1 MSDRLMIFSCDSHV
15 GGPPQVYRD
24 YIDPRYRDALDALS
38 AENDLWS
45 GQTYWAGFQRG
56 ESLDRYGVF
65 DARRLL
71 EEMDADGV
79 AGQLLLNGHGLATTP
94 FFSISNDVYPPELR
108 AAGGKAFHRWLLDFA
123 AEGDGRLAPV
133 ADPGPC
139 LDLEAAVQELKWVA
153 EAGFVGVFMPG
164 TVHDPALPE
173 LYDSYFD
180 PFWAAC
186 EEFDLALVIHAAFG
200 SQQGRILD
208 MLRQKSRMKEELIL
222 KNPEFASLDVSSL
235 TSGELLELGGGA
247 PDTMTARFG
256 ATALHTGRRALAHLM
271 VGGVFDRF
279 PALKVVLIELRGD
292 WLPATLAHLDARVGS
307 VSPWLELKP
316 SEYFQRNCWIAP
328 SSPRPSEVALRHGI
342 GIDKFLFAT
351 DYPHPE
357 GTWPDT
363 FQWLRATFRDVPEDE
378 LRLMLGENAVGCL
391 GLDPAKLR
399 AAADRI
405 GPRPAE
411 IYDDR
416 SEVDPS
422 LIDSFNHRSG
432 YGKPTEQVDLAEIE
446 SWIEGSTM
454 AVG

>member
-1 MSDRLMIFSCDSHV
+1 MSERLMIFSCDSHV
-15 GGPPQVYRD
+15 GGPPEFYRD
-24 YIDPRYRDALDALS
+24 YIDPRYRDALDGLS

-45 GQTYWAGFQRG
+45 GQTFWHGFQRG
-56 ESLDRYGVF
+56 QSLDRYGVF
-65 DARRLL
+65 DAKRLL

-79 AGQLLLNGHGLATTP
+79 AGQLLLNGHGLATSP

-108 AAGGKAFHRWLLDFA
+108 AAGAKAFHRWLLDFA
-123 AEGDGRLAPV
+123 SEGDGRLAPV

-139 LDLEAAVQELKWVA
+139 LDLDATVEELKWAA

-173 LYDSYFD
+173 LHDPYFD
-180 PFWAAC
+180 RFWAAC
-186 EEFDLALVIHAAFG
+186 QELGLGLVIHAAFG

-208 MLRQKSRMKEELIL
+208 MLRQKSRMKEELVS

-235 TSGELLELGGGA
+235 TAHEMLELGGGT
-247 PDTMTARFG
+247 PESMTARFG
-256 ATALHTGRRALAHLM
+256 ANALHSGRRALAHLM

-279 PALKVVLIELRGD
+279 PALKVLLIELRAD
-292 WLPATLAHLDARVGS
+292 WLPATLARLDAQAAKVAPGLR
-307 VSPWLELKP
+307 LKP
-316 SEYFQRNCWIAP
+316 SEYFKRNCWIAP
-328 SSPRPSEVALRHGI
+328 SSPRPSEVAMRRDI

-363 FQWLRATFRDVPEDE
+363 FQWLRAIFRNVPEDE
-378 LRLMLGENAVGCL
+378 LRLILGQNAVACL
-391 GLDPAKLR
+391 GLDQAKLQT
-399 AAADRI
+399 AADRI
-405 GPRPAE
+405 GPRPTE

-416 SEVDPS
+416 SDVDPA
-422 LIDSFNHRSG
+422 LIDAFNRRSG
-432 YGKPTEQVDLAEIE
+432 FKKRAEQVDLAEVGG
-446 SWIEGSTM
+446 WIEDCAT

>member
-15 GGPPQVYRD
+15 GGPPEVYKD
-24 YIDPRYRDALDALS
+24 YIDPRYRDELAALS

-45 GQTYWAGFQRG
+45 GQTYWHGFQRG
-56 ESLDRYGVF
+56 ESLDQYGVF

-94 FFSISNDVYPPELR
+94 FFSISNDVYSPELR

-123 AEGDGRLAPV
+123 ADGDGRLAPV

-139 LDLEAAVQELKWVA
+139 LDLDATVKELKWVA

-164 TVHDPALPE
+164 TVRDPALPE
-173 LYDSYFD
+173 LHDPYFD
-180 PFWAAC
+180 PFWEAC
-186 EEFDLALVIHAAFG
+186 EEFGLGLVVHAAFG

-208 MLRQKSRMKEELIL
+208 MLRQKSRMKEELVSR
-222 KNPEFASLDVSSL
+222 NPEFASLEVSSL
-235 TSGELLELGGGA
+235 TAHEMLELGGGA
-247 PDTMTARFG
+247 PESMTARFG
-256 ATALHTGRRALAHLM
+256 ANALHSGRRALVHLM

-279 PALKVVLIELRGD
+279 PALKVLVIELRGD
-292 WLPATLAHLDARVGS
+292 WVPATLGHLDAHVAKAFPG
-307 VSPWLELKP
+307 LELKP

-328 SSPRPSEVALRHGI
+328 SSPRPSEVAMRHEI
-342 GIDKFLFAT
+342 GMDKFLFAT

-363 FQWLRATFRDVPEDE
+363 FQWMRAIFRVVPEDE
-378 LRLMLGENAVGCL
+378 LRLILGENAIGCL

-399 AAADRI
+399 TAADRI
-405 GPRPAE
+405 GPRPADL
-411 IYDDR
+411 YDDHTD
-416 SEVDPS
+416 VDPS
-422 LIDSFNHRSG
+422 LIDAFNRRSG
-432 YGKPTEQVDLAEIE
+432 FGKPAEHVDFAEIE
-446 SWIEGSTM
+446 GWIEDRTL
-454 AVG
+454 VVD

>member
-1 MSDRLMIFSCDSHV
+1 MSERLMIFSCDSHV
-15 GGPPQVYRD
+15 GGPPEFYRD
-24 YIDPRYRDALDALS
+24 YIDPRYRDALDGLS

-45 GQTYWAGFQRG
+45 GQTFWHGFQRG
-56 ESLDRYGVF
+56 QSLDRYGVF
-65 DARRLL
+65 DAKRLL

-108 AAGGKAFHRWLLDFA
+108 AAGAKAFHRWLLDFA
-123 AEGDGRLAPV
+123 SEGDGRLAPV

-139 LDLEAAVQELKWVA
+139 LDLDATVEELKWAA

-173 LYDSYFD
+173 LHDPYFD
-180 PFWAAC
+180 RFWAAC
-186 EEFDLALVIHAAFG
+186 QELGLGLVIHAAFG

-208 MLRQKSRMKEELIL
+208 MLRQKSRMKEELVS

-235 TSGELLELGGGA
+235 TAHEMLELGGGT
-247 PDTMTARFG
+247 PESMTARFG
-256 ATALHTGRRALAHLM
+256 ANALHSGRRALAHLM

-279 PALKVVLIELRGD
+279 PALKVLLIELRAD
-292 WLPATLAHLDARVGS
+292 WLPATLARLDAQAAKVAPGLR
-307 VSPWLELKP
+307 LKP
-316 SEYFQRNCWIAP
+316 SEYFKRNCWIAP
-328 SSPRPSEVALRHGI
+328 SSPRPSEVAMRRDI

-363 FQWLRATFRDVPEDE
+363 FQWLRAIFRNVPEDE
-378 LRLMLGENAVGCL
+378 LRLILGQNAVACL
-391 GLDPAKLR
+391 GLDQAKLQT
-399 AAADRI
+399 AADRI
-405 GPRPAE
+405 GPRPTE

-416 SEVDPS
+416 SDVDPA
-422 LIDSFNHRSG
+422 LIDAFNRRSG
-432 YGKPTEQVDLAEIE
+432 FKKRAEQVDLAEVGG
-446 SWIEGSTM
+446 WIEDCAT

>member
-1 MSDRLMIFSCDSHV
+1 MSERLMIFSCDSHV
-15 GGPPQVYRD
+15 GGPPEFYRD
-24 YIDPRYRDALDALS
+24 YIDPRYRDALDGLS

-45 GQTYWAGFQRG
+45 GQTFWHGFQRG
-56 ESLDRYGVF
+56 QSLDRYGVF
-65 DARRLL
+65 DAKRLL

-108 AAGGKAFHRWLLDFA
+108 AAGAKAFHRWLLDFA
-123 AEGDGRLAPV
+123 SEGDGRLAPV

-139 LDLEAAVQELKWVA
+139 LDLDATVEELKWAA

-173 LYDSYFD
+173 LHDPYFD
-180 PFWAAC
+180 RFWAAC
-186 EEFDLALVIHAAFG
+186 QELGLGLVIHAAFG

-208 MLRQKSRMKEELIL
+208 MLRQKSRMKEELVS

-235 TSGELLELGGGA
+235 TAHEMLELGGGT
-247 PDTMTARFG
+247 PESMTARFG
-256 ATALHTGRRALAHLM
+256 ANALHSGRRALAHLM

-279 PALKVVLIELRGD
+279 PALKVLLIELRAD
-292 WLPATLAHLDARVGS
+292 WLPATLARLDAQAAKVAPGLR
-307 VSPWLELKP
+307 LKP
-316 SEYFQRNCWIAP
+316 SEYFKRNCWIAP
-328 SSPRPSEVALRHGI
+328 SSPRPSEVAMRRDI
-342 GIDKFLFAT
+342 GMDKFLFAT

-363 FQWLRATFRDVPEDE
+363 FQWLRAIFRNVPEDE
-378 LRLMLGENAVGCL
+378 LRLILGQNAVACL
-391 GLDPAKLR
+391 GLDQAKLQT
-399 AAADRI
+399 AADRI
-405 GPRPAE
+405 GPRPTE

-416 SEVDPS
+416 SDVDPA
-422 LIDSFNHRSG
+422 LIDAFNRRSG
-432 YGKPTEQVDLAEIE
+432 FKKRAEQVDLAEVGG
-446 SWIEGSTM
+446 WIEDCAT